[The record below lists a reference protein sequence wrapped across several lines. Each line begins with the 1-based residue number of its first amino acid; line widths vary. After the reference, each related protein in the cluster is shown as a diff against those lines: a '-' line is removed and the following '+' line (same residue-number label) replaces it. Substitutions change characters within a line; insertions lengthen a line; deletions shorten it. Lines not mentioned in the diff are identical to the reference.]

1 VRRWLL
7 VRPSALK
14 LPSVDI
20 VLSASPIYRVVTLV
34 VLPLA
39 AGFGGVLLAKGREPD
54 ASEALAALA
63 GAVIGVTGTHLGHEA
78 GHRWRGT
85 ERKSPEAGAEV
96 RLFTLAS
103 IVAGIIA
110 FLLITLWH
118 LSFAAVSALI
128 AAVFGVVGVHIAN
141 EVSTTPRTWRGV
153 GLLLI
158 AIALIGGLTA
168 ILVFPESAEGWA
180 AFAAATI
187 GIGGTQVGHV
197 RGYELGKAK

>member
-1 VRRWLL
+1 

-14 LPSVDI
+14 LPSVDT
-20 VLSASPIYRVVTLV
+20 VLSAGPIYRVVTLV

-39 AGFGGVLLAKGREPD
+39 GGFGGVLLAKGREPD

-63 GAVIGVTGTHLGHEA
+63 GAVIGVTGTHLGHRA

-85 ERKSPEAGAEV
+85 PTTRPDAGAEI
-96 RLFTLAS
+96 RLFILAS

-110 FLLITLWH
+110 ALSIAQLH
-118 LSFAAVSALI
+118 VSFAAVSALI
-128 AAVFGVVGVHIAN
+128 AAVLGVVGVHIAH
-141 EVSTTPRTWRGV
+141 EVSTTPRTWSGV

-158 AIALIGGLTA
+158 AIALIGGLAAT
-168 ILVFPESAEGWA
+168 LVFPKSAEGWA
-180 AFAAATI
+180 AFAAAII

>member
-1 VRRWLL
+1 MRA
-7 VRPSALK
+7 SALK

-20 VLSASPIYRVVTLV
+20 VLCAGPIYRVVTLV

-63 GAVIGVTGTHLGHEA
+63 GAVIGVTGTHLGHKA

-85 ERKSPEAGAEV
+85 RRPRPEAGTEV
-96 RLFTLAS
+96 RLFVLAS

-110 FLLITLWH
+110 FFSIALWH

-128 AAVFGVVGVHIAN
+128 AAVLGVVGVHIAH
-141 EVSTTPRTWRGV
+141 EVSTTPRSWRGV
-153 GLLLI
+153 GLLLF
-158 AIALIGGLTA
+158 AIALIVGLTA

-180 AFAAATI
+180 AFAAAII